1 MITFWVDGLPAA
13 QGSKKHVGR
22 GIMVEANKN
31 LPAWRK
37 AIAAAAREVYK
48 GEPLDEPLITRLDFY
63 LPRPKKPRWLV
74 PATALDIDKLERAV
88 NDGLQDGGLIKN
100 DSRVVQSISEKHYAE
115 ERTGCQ
121 VTVFRH
127 GATSVHIDFQPR

>member
-48 GEPLDEPLITRLDFY
+48 GEPLDEQIG
-63 LPRPKKPRWLV
+63 
-74 PATALDIDKLERAV
+74 RAHV
-88 NDGLQDGGLIKN
+88 
-100 DSRVVQSISEKHYAE
+100 
-115 ERTGCQ
+115 
-121 VTVFRH
+121 
-127 GATSVHIDFQPR
+127 

>member
-1 MITFWVDGLPAA
+1 
-13 QGSKKHVGR
+13 
-22 GIMVEANKN
+22 MVEANKN

-37 AIAAAAREVYK
+37 AIAAAACEVHK

-63 LPRPKKPRWLV
+63 LSKPKKPRWLV

-100 DSRVVQSISEKHYAE
+100 DSRVVQSISEKHYAKD
-115 ERTGCQ
+115 RTGCQ
-121 VTVFRH
+121 VTVMKH
-127 GATSVHIDFQPR
+127 GATAVHINFKELP